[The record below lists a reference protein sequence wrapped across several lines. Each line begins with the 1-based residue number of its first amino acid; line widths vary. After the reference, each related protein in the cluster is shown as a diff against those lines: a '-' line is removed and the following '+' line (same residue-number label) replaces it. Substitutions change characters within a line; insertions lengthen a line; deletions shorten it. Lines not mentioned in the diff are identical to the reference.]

1 MRIHKPSLLLRLLC
15 LLLLLGCVTLPV
27 HADTG
32 PKPSVVVELTGLDGR
47 ECWATLLSTTHST
60 GPHSSIF
67 RPTESGGRERNH
79 NIGYGYP
86 PDVPEY
92 PIVKAFMAYEESDP
106 EELYFL
112 QFVQDCTGTGQFRWG
127 YYPPREFKLLLYFP
141 ETDSFAVSGA
151 FLTRYAFDS
160 YFTADLSG
168 LALEPGGVVS
178 GVPVRESYDHSG
190 ELMGLAFRVLLTLA
204 LEGALALAFGLRQG
218 KQLVVVLA
226 VNLFTQSALNLALNW
241 QVYHRGPDILLLY
254 LLLEAGVTVTEW
266 LLYTALLPGSGHNS
280 RLDKSRFCAGYALAA
295 NLLSFGGGLLLAKLL
310 PAFF

>member
-1 MRIHKPSLLLRLLC
+1 MRIGKPSLLPRLLC

-32 PKPSVVVELTGLDGR
+32 PKPSVVVELTGLEGR

-86 PDVPEY
+86 PDAPEY
-92 PIVKAFMAYEESDP
+92 PILKAFMAYEEDDP

-112 QFVQDCTGTGQFRWG
+112 QFVQNCTETERFRWG

-141 ETDSFAVSGA
+141 ETDSFAVSGD

-160 YFTADLSG
+160 YFAADLTG
-168 LALEPGGVVS
+168 LELEPGKVVS
-178 GVPVRESYDHSG
+178 GIPVRQNYDHTG
-190 ELMGLAFRVLLTLA
+190 ELTGLAFRVLFTLL
-204 LEGALALAFGLRQG
+204 LEGALALIFGLR
-218 KQLVVVLA
+218 KKSQLAFILA
-226 VNLFTQSALNLALNW
+226 VNLLTQGGLNLALNW
-241 QVYHRGPDILLLY
+241 QVYHKGPDIFLFY
-254 LLLEAGVTVTEW
+254 SLLETGITVTEW
-266 LLYTALLPGSGHNS
+266 LLYTALLPGTGHRS

-295 NLLSFGGGLLLAKLL
+295 NLLSFGGGLLLAKML
-310 PAFF
+310 PVFF